1 MRIKFLTSITALALA
16 LTLPSQAQEKGLFR
30 RSPKIKP
37 NSTTTKE
44 SYNPNFSVIEPKKR
58 AEDDFEA
65 ESTKMRFNATFEA
78 AKELNTAIAEDT
90 SKIDQGEI
98 QVVEVVDSIQVGDDW
113 VQMADYYQIWDS
125 HTIDPY
131 NLNPREFEET
141 IQLKLFDKTKGQG
154 WNLPTAQTRITSVF
168 GPRWG
173 RWHEGMDLDCETGDP
188 IYSTF
193 DGIVRVVAWDGN
205 GYGRFVMV
213 RHYNGLETLYGHLSK
228 QLVEPGQLV
237 KAGDLLGLG
246 GNTGRSFGSHLHY
259 ENRYEGNAFSP
270 VHVWNFP
277 EQKIIS
283 DRFVLTPHVWDYLRG
298 GRSVNSEFESSKS
311 RMKRSI
317 LHRVRAGE
325 TLESI
330 ANRYKMPLADLVSRN
345 HLNETARLRVGQK
358 LRLK

>member
-1 MRIKFLTSITALALA
+1 MTFTALALA

-30 RSPKIKP
+30 KSPKIKP

-44 SYNPNFSVIEPKKR
+44 SYNPNFSVIEPKKQ
-58 AEDDFEA
+58 AEDDFET

-141 IQLKLFDKTKGQG
+141 IQLKLFDKAKGQG
-154 WNLPTAQTRITSVF
+154 WNLPTAQARITSVF

-259 ENRYEGNAFSP
+259 KNRYEGNAFSP
-270 VHVWNFP
+270 THVWNFP

-298 GRSVNSEFESSKS
+298 GRSVVNSEFESSKS

-345 HLNETARLRVGQK
+345 RLNENARLRVGQK